1 MTKALG
7 PLTPKVDSVS
17 ELAYDAIVDA
27 IVSGTIPPGGQLS
40 EATLASQFQVSK
52 TPVREALLRLREV
65 GLIDDRYLRGN
76 RVVERT
82 EELARMAFDV
92 RATLESGIARLAA
105 ERTDSTQSKLLTEA
119 AQRSLDA
126 ARRHEVAAFQ
136 EADRRFHAFASEI
149 ADSARLARLSDNASL
164 LTRVMRR
171 RFAPTKSDATTC
183 GRQHVQIAAAIRR
196 RDKSEAADAAFDHV
210 KFVWSL
216 VEREI
221 AGIGKATATPE
232 ARSGGTKK
240 TKERQWT

>member
-1 MTKALG
+1 MTSMLG
-7 PLTPKVDSVS
+7 PLTPRVDSVS

-27 IVSGTIPPGGQLS
+27 IVSGSLPPGVQLS
-40 EATLASQFQVSK
+40 EATLADQLQVSK

-82 EELARMAFDV
+82 SELARQAYDV

-105 ERTDSTQSKLLTEA
+105 ERTDDARARLLVDA
-119 AQRSLDA
+119 AQLSLDA
-126 ARRHEVAAFQ
+126 ARRNDVGAFQDADRHFHVLAAEVAG
-136 EADRRFHAFASEI
+136 SE
-149 ADSARLARLSDNASL
+149 RLARLSENASL

-183 GRQHVQIAAAIRR
+183 GRAHVQIAAAIRR
-196 RDKSEAADAAFDHV
+196 RDQSAAAGAAFAHV

-216 VEREI
+216 VEREL
-221 AGIGKATATPE
+221 AEIGETAE
-232 ARSGGTKK
+232 ISGVKK
-240 TKERQWT
+240 SAEER